1 MQDQKIHLAE
11 DFDVYGYLPD
21 KKIEI
26 TKAEWLEQ
34 EARLSAYQ
42 KAVALEE
49 KNLDYVTD
57 SDEEQDEVVKLP
69 PKVITPGG
77 AKAVKRVPRKR

>member
-1 MQDQKIHLAE
+1 M
-11 DFDVYGYLPD
+11 
-21 KKIEI
+21 
-26 TKAEWLEQ
+26 EQ
-34 EARLSAYQ
+34 EAKLSAYQ

>member
-1 MQDQKIHLAE
+1 M
-11 DFDVYGYLPD
+11 
-21 KKIEI
+21 
-26 TKAEWLEQ
+26 EQ